1 MNAGAALDGV
11 PVLGQGVLEGGDL
24 FLFSGGPLHSRKGLL
39 PQLLS
44 RGIRFSISG
53 VAALAGPG
61 SEGFR
66 EEGGGRMQLDISTRH
81 GHLSDAS
88 RQKIE
93 EKIGKLTRIFDRLTS
108 IHLTIDL
115 EHEETPS
122 VDLQVAAEHKHA
134 FVATDRGVD
143 LMGSVDAVVHRMEA
157 QLRKYKEKLQQRH
170 RGEHDPPIDPEAILE
185 NLDQPGE

>member
-1 MNAGAALDGV
+1 MG
-11 PVLGQGVLEGGDL
+11 EFGDR
-24 FLFSGGPLHSRKGLL
+24 SPR
-39 PQLLS
+39 
-44 RGIRFSISG
+44 
-53 VAALAGPG
+53 A
-61 SEGFR
+61 
-66 EEGGGRMQLDISTRH
+66 EEGGGRMQIDISTRH

-122 VDLQVAAEHKHA
+122 VDLQVAAEHKHD
-134 FVATDRGVD
+134 FVATDRGVE
-143 LMGSVDAVVHRMEA
+143 LMGSVDTVVHRMEA

-170 RGEHDPPIDPEAILE
+170 RGEQDPPIDPETILE
-185 NLDQPGE
+185 NLDQPKE